1 MIFKEKLFCAIDLSN
16 LDDSKKFISVIENY
30 VGGLKIGLEFFC
42 KNGPE
47 GVLEIKKFGLP
58 IFLDLKLKDIPNTI
72 KRAATNLMELKPNYL
87 SVHLTGGS
95 KMISEIVSIKN
106 ETKILGVSMLTSL
119 DENDLKEF
127 GLKINSK
134 EYVENLA
141 KLGIKSG
148 IDGIVS
154 SAQELSYLKQKINKK
169 NFFYVTPGVRLPNDN
184 SNDQKRII
192 TPGQAIKSGASIII
206 VGRTVTDS
214 RKPIEAI
221 KEIYNDIEVQLES

>member
-1 MIFKEKLFCAIDLSN
+1 
-16 LDDSKKFISVIENY
+16 
-30 VGGLKIGLEFFC
+30 
-42 KNGPE
+42 
-47 GVLEIKKFGLP
+47 
-58 IFLDLKLKDIPNTI
+58 
-72 KRAATNLMELKPNYL
+72 
-87 SVHLTGGS
+87 
-95 KMISEIVSIKN
+95 MISEIVSIKN